1 MDSKTKE
8 ILVTSIVEGGGD
20 FHKSKKKYKEL
31 QKKKSKSPLGKTFYG
46 EDFEDMCKQIL
57 GFKK

>member
-8 ILVTSIVEGGGD
+8 ILLTSIIEGGGD
-20 FHKSKKKYKEL
+20 YHKSKKKFKEL
-31 QKKKSKSPLGKTFYG
+31 QKKPL
-46 EDFEDMCKQIL
+46 DFEKMCKEIL

>member
-20 FHKSKKKYKEL
+20 FHKSKKKFKEL
-31 QKKKSKSPLGKTFYG
+31 QKKKKNSNK
-46 EDFEDMCKQIL
+46 FEDMCKQIL
-57 GFKK
+57 GFEK